1 MCKILIAEDDPL
13 IRNLFKEILKS
24 KGYDIIV
31 AVDGED
37 ALKVYTELKEKPD
50 IIVLDFKMPKKD
62 GLEVSKEIL
71 QRDPSSN
78 ILMITGDPRVDQNEL
93 HNRGVKYKEK
103 PVKMDDFLKEIHN
116 IAEMQI
122 VGI

>member
-93 HNRGVKYKEK
+93 QNRGVKYKEK
-103 PVKMDDFLKEIHN
+103 PVKMDDFLREIHN
-116 IAEMQI
+116 IAEMHL

>member
-50 IIVLDFKMPKKD
+50 IIVLDFKMPKRD
-62 GLEVSKEIL
+62 GLQVTQEIL

-78 ILMITGDPRVDQNEL
+78 ILMITGDPRVDQQEL
-93 HNRGVKYKEK
+93 VSRGVIFKEK
-103 PVKMDDFLKEIHN
+103 PVRMDDFLREIQC
-116 IAEMQI
+116 IAQI
-122 VGI
+122 